1 MRKIYLNNNC
11 YKYSDSTHGLPR
23 KTGVPS
29 RTLCLFV
36 RHLTLLEQE
45 IVVSILNHAPRS
57 ELEVIVKKEAQLLEV
72 VLEDINLKALDYIG
86 DNLIEDLGDQINI
99 YEDYLVELQTIL
111 DR

>member
-1 MRKIYLNNNC
+1 MEVSSPLIPEQ
-11 YKYSDSTHGLPR
+11 DSVVEMGMN
-23 KTGVPS
+23 
-29 RTLCLFV
+29 LFV
-36 RHLTLLEQE
+36 RHLTSLEQE
-45 IVVSILNHAPRS
+45 IVVSILNHVPRS
-57 ELEVIVKKEAQLLEV
+57 ELEAIAKKEVQLLEV

>member
-1 MRKIYLNNNC
+1 MDDIPSPSQSALEV
-11 YKYSDSTHGLPR
+11 SSPLIPEQDSVVEMGMN
-23 KTGVPS
+23 
-29 RTLCLFV
+29 LFV
-36 RHLTLLEQE
+36 RHLTSLEQE
-45 IVVSILNHAPRS
+45 IVVSILNHVPRS
-57 ELEVIVKKEAQLLEV
+57 ELEAIAKKEVQLLEV